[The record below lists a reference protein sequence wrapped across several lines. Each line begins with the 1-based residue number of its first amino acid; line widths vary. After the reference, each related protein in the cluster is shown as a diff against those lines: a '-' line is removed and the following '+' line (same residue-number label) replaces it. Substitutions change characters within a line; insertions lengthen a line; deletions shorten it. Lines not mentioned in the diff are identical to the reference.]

1 MRQHVEQ
8 DFGVAFSV
16 GVAMIGVRQFAAQLL
31 GIGEIAVVHH
41 DDTEGRI
48 HVEGL
53 SLFLAG
59 CIARSGI
66 PHLTQ
71 THITGQSTHIAGAEH
86 ILHHALGLVHEELAF
101 LLGHD
106 AGCILPTV
114 LQQQQS
120 VINQLIHGCGAHH
133 TNDST
138 HSCVP
143 SVRESRPS
151 PHSPA
156 SPPIG

>member
-8 DFGVAFSV
+8 HFGVALGV
-16 GVAMIGVRQFAAQLL
+16 GVTVIGICQFAAQLL
-31 GIGEIAVVHH
+31 GVGQIAVVHH
-41 DDTEGRI
+41 DDAKRCI
-48 HVEGL
+48 DVEGL
-53 SLFLAG
+53 SLFLAR
-59 CIARSGI
+59 CIARRGVA
-66 PHLTQ
+66 HLAQ

-86 ILHHALGLVHEELAF
+86 IAHHALGLVHEELAF

-120 VINQLIHGCGAHH
+120 VINQLIHGCGADH

-143 SVRESRPS
+143 SVRGDYSP